1 MVKVILPPAIADR
14 LRALPVHLCGFWF
27 WNKQKDS
34 THETATG
41 NMRRMLRPIFEAV
54 TLRDEEGNPI
64 IDRNGNQWFRYPY
77 QFRHTFVKEQLK
89 TGASLEQIAE

>member
-1 MVKVILPPAIADR
+1 
-14 LRALPVHLCGFWF
+14 
-27 WNKQKDS
+27 
-34 THETATG
+34 
-41 NMRRMLRPIFEAV
+41 MLRPIFEAV